1 MKRVLLFLATNL
13 AVMLVLG
20 IVANV
25 LGLNRFLTAEGLD
38 LGTLLGFAALI
49 GFGGAFISLLIS
61 KPMAKWTT
69 KAQVINDSPDPTHR
83 WIVQTVQRFA
93 DQAGVKMPEVAIYE
107 GDANAFATGAFKN
120 SALVAVSTGL
130 IRGMTR
136 DEVEAVIGHEVAHV
150 ANGDMVTLTLIQ
162 GVMNTFVVFL
172 SRALGYVIDRVVLR
186 NNNDGPGI
194 GYFVTTVVL
203 DMIFGVVAAMIVAW
217 FSRQREFRADADAAR
232 LMGRP
237 QPMMNAL
244 ARLGGLAP
252 GELPKAVQAMGISG
266 KSGVMA
272 LLSSHPPIEQRIAA
286 LQQGSAKA

>member
-38 LGTLLGFAALI
+38 LSTLLGFAALI

-69 KAQVINDSPDPTHR
+69 RAQVINDSPDPTHR

-120 SALVAVSTGL
+120 AALVAVSTGL

-186 NNNDGPGI
+186 NNNEGPGI

-286 LQQGSAKA
+286 LQQGSSKA